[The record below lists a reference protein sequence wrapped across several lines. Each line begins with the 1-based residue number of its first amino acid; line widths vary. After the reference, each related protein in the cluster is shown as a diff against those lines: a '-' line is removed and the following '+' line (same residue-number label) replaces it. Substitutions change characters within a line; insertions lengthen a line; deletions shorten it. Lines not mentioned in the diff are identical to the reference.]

1 VVVRPRDGSPAGEL
15 GGGHTSRACVLSCG
29 AHGAQAAEKIVVL
42 DDGRVAEVGTHAQ
55 LVERRG
61 LYAELV
67 SSQSLSLSAV

>member
-1 VVVRPRDGSPAGEL
+1 MSARKAPLCAPTISTVSHRCHCMIQA
-15 GGGHTSRACVLSCG
+15 AN
-29 AHGAQAAEKIVVL
+29 AQAAEKIVVL
-42 DDGRVAEVGTHAQ
+42 DEGRVAEVGTHAQ

>member
-1 VVVRPRDGSPAGEL
+1 MSHRRYCIVQA
-15 GGGHTSRACVLSCG
+15 AN
-29 AHGAQAAEKIVVL
+29 AQAAEKIVVL
-42 DDGRVAEVGTHAQ
+42 DEGRVAEVGTHAQ

>member
-1 VVVRPRDGSPAGEL
+1 M
-15 GGGHTSRACVLSCG
+15 LSCG